1 MTTDSGGDK
10 HGTAAVK
17 WPRNWPSAASHHVME
32 KRYVSHKMHKF
43 KRQPNK
49 APVFI
54 FILNNWRSI
63 NDFNSFLVGPTQHPE
78 ETWNQ
83 TVINF
88 LISPINRCRTLW
100 DVLKVIF
107 QQYSTVFSIRPPK
120 QLSFPNISTRFIV
133 LKQYSTSLARQ
144 HYNECWKC
152 WSMESLGLYT
162 TLPSAHPQCAAWT
175 TVHLWKRCWCNSGW
189 MRSPCHFEHLL

>member
-1 MTTDSGGDK
+1 MYHTRCTSSNGNLIRPLFLFLFWITGEVL
-10 HGTAAVK
+10 T
-17 WPRNWPSAASHHVME
+17 
-32 KRYVSHKMHKF
+32 
-43 KRQPNK
+43 
-49 APVFI
+49 
-54 FILNNWRSI
+54 ILI
-63 NDFNSFLVGPTQHPE
+63 VFLVGPTQHPE

-152 WSMESLGLYT
+152 RSMESLGLYT